1 MEYNSEMHLLSH
13 SHRCQRIC
21 LPLLKFY
28 KPLMEFIATEE
39 VIRDERKQTKLLSN
53 IHHLPKED
61 YQSQTTP

>member
-39 VIRDERKQTKLLSN
+39 VIRDERNTVRRN
-53 IHHLPKED
+53 IFARGIHYLKWKVRKH
-61 YQSQTTP
+61 

>member
-39 VIRDERKQTKLLSN
+39 VIRDERKQYVGIFLLRG
-53 IHHLPKED
+53 IHYLKWKVRKH
-61 YQSQTTP
+61 